1 MILRSALTTT
11 VPNTLIAGIATV
23 GERTA
28 ITAALRLANGDVEGD
43 VIETVGDG
51 LWATLDQA
59 LNELRMIRAKHIVMM
74 TTSADLYDFLHAPVY
89 VQQQETKKVWVGRDQ
104 FTVKVGGNEHQWSIL
119 RHLFVYV
126 WRCERVER
134 LQKAEGLLR

>member
-1 MILRSALTTT
+1 MILRSQLTAT

-28 ITAALRLANGDVEGD
+28 ITGSLRLANGDVEGD
-43 VIETVGDG
+43 VIEIVGDG

-59 LNELRMIRAKHIVMM
+59 LDELRMVRAKHIVMM
-74 TTSADLYDFLHAPVY
+74 TTSTELYDFLHAPVY
-89 VQQQETKKVWVGRDQ
+89 VQQQETKKVWVGRQQ
-104 FTVKVGGNEHQWSIL
+104 FTVKVGGNEYQWSII